1 MPIPHAHRSYDT
13 RKARAF
19 YTALFGWEYT
29 EVPAVAGD
37 YAFVSSGG
45 TTFGAV
51 TAANT
56 DPPSWLAHVG
66 VEDVRAATVKARAL
80 GARGEVECQ
89 PFGRLGTLS
98 VIVDPTGARVG
109 LMAFRPAISL
119 SLSYRLAARRRFRGR
134 LAIAFLLALLSARFL
149 AHLVFPPATSSSA
162 SFRHVHLSARGRGLL
177 FGLTEGDWITAQR
190 DRAAL

>member
-80 GARGEVECQ
+80 GARVEVECQ

-109 LMAFRPAISL
+109 LMARRDPQGVGERCLVSSRLRPQVPSGTP
-119 SLSYRLAARRRFRGR
+119 ARVRVHSRRAPGCPRER
-134 LAIAFLLALLSARFL
+134 I
-149 AHLVFPPATSSSA
+149 
-162 SFRHVHLSARGRGLL
+162 
-177 FGLTEGDWITAQR
+177 LTVRVSVCAPS
-190 DRAAL
+190 RANTTIVPDC